1 VSRKPIVWGDTRID
15 NLESAP
21 TRLVADAAYALAENA
36 PTLIYGVNVG
46 EKVVLVLP
54 NPAVPVLAALAA
66 FCEAYDR
73 DALPPPKA
81 KRVKARR
88 M

>member
-1 VSRKPIVWGDTRID
+1 VSRKPIAWSDTRID
-15 NLESAP
+15 NLDSAP

-36 PTLIYGVNVG
+36 PTLVYGVNVG
-46 EKVVLVLP
+46 DKVVLVLP

-66 FCEAYDR
+66 FCEAYD
-73 DALPPPKA
+73 DDVKPKA
-81 KRVKARR
+81 KRAKARR